1 MAEDFGGS
9 LGIRATI
16 DATEVQ
22 KGAAEFITAIEKMQ
36 KAASSASDAMSDGFT
51 AVRSQIDTLT
61 AAIDAIRDKLT
72 SISSAMGKV
81 QPVDSSAAQSYE
93 EIKAQVESLTR
104 ANEDLQTKLTAAS
117 ASLAEQA
124 KSAGSAK
131 DSIDTL
137 NTSAQTLSQG
147 AVATVGA
154 SAKSQMKELGETI
167 AFDTEQVKLMEQ
179 EYANLET
186 KLASLQAKKQT
197 ASATPVQSDPLA
209 QGAHDAQMTGL
220 TTQIEQ
226 TQAKMTSLKGLTAEY
241 KGEIAQCTQQMAQLG
256 NQTTGQTT
264 KSVTLRTELRNARQ
278 AVAEMIINGQ
288 TGNAEFGKAVNN
300 ANKLQ
305 AAFNKASAAIS
316 GKGLGYNALNMLS
329 TAIGGVTGAM
339 STYMGV
345 AGLFTDNQEELVKI
359 QTDLQAVMSVSMGV
373 QQLMSAATQIGV
385 KWDTLKA
392 SALAAVAAESSVTAG
407 AETTRAASEVAT
419 TAATGAGTVAN
430 WSLVASLKA
439 VSLAIKSIPVIGWI
453 IAAVT
458 ALAAAAAALYK
469 WFTRLTPEEERAKA
483 VNDAYAEGLQKLRET
498 MAGAS
503 KSIGESVSKYKSLQQ
518 EYNAVKGDSAKLNSF
533 IEANKDNFNELGLS
547 IDNASDAEKWF
558 VQQTNRVIEGF
569 QLRAKAAAAAQ
580 AAAQAY
586 AYAFRYQMDAEGWG
600 RSKREGA
607 DEYQKRSQALSKRF
621 MGIGDSYVKMQVG
634 YQSQYNAM
642 GFGGSRQES
651 KKADKAETG
660 KTGKSSRTNS
670 GGTGGKSAAERTYEN
685 QQKWDELAGNV
696 ADSVTEKYEELSD
709 ILGEN
714 KSDSAS
720 KTMTEALRTY
730 NKRKREL
737 IDWIA
742 ELGKQRKQTAK
753 DTWVNAKDGRTEFQ
767 WSKTPDGK
775 KTDAEWA
782 KIVEDNNE
790 QVRALVKDYEAA
802 ILAAY
807 ENQRQKAVDDII
819 SAYNQSL
826 SAKKEQLI
834 KLQGDIAG
842 LEKLISSTD
851 DELTKD
857 TARMA
862 LARTKSELEWVQQ
875 SKQAWNDYIKKY
887 GDFAAKA
894 KVLKDEY
901 ERDIITMPQGTAER
915 ASRDAQYNNDVSS
928 LAKEEGL
935 AKIDWVK
942 SFGSYAQMS
951 EEMLEKV
958 KLQLTEI
965 IELDDRLSNSDK
977 TTFIEQLKQINDQ
990 QSKNKTER
998 TKDYFGGGSNWIT
1011 TIAEKGQQREK
1022 LKQNVIDAQDNL
1034 SRARGQYDIA
1044 VADKD
1049 YKDRKKEEAANNLDS
1064 FLSKSGSSNLSSKD
1078 LDGKST
1084 QEALQMFQ
1092 DSGGDMTQLGD
1103 KFKSM
1108 FSGFQ
1113 GASAEAAQASTSV
1126 AQAGQAMQGA
1136 ESALSG
1142 AEGAAGGGGG
1152 GAAMAETIIKG
1163 VNQNVQ
1169 SLNELVKKFG
1179 DEDSDFSKGMNDFA
1193 ESSNEAVSAFDSLK
1207 SGDFAGV
1214 VLHLSN
1220 AFESL
1225 GSSISHFLGYDGG
1238 ERDYK
1243 HAVERYEKL
1252 SGIWDDLIDK
1262 KKEYIELEY
1271 GDDASEEIKNVQAL
1285 YKAEESA
1292 IKKVMQTWLSKR
1304 TWNAHSQAYR
1314 NTQEV
1319 NALGGFAKW
1328 SALAGVDISSI
1339 EDLYN
1344 KDYSYDELVALKSA
1358 DNGEF
1363 WASLQDEMRDYLDKL
1378 IDCKESTEDFAETA
1392 KEKLT
1397 GIKFDDLASNFM
1409 DTLEDMNASVDD
1421 FVSDFTD
1428 SMRKALIDNSLGTE
1442 AKAWLEDF
1450 TERYQQAV
1458 TDDGGTISQEHAQA
1472 FREEL
1477 TEYAK
1482 QYKQAAQSI
1491 AEASGLG
1498 AGTTSDASTKGYAT
1512 ASEDSIAELSGRAL
1526 AANEALW
1533 QIRDIQLAQNT
1544 TFEAINDAVARISES
1559 NSAQQSFYDESLD
1572 IQRNSVTYLANIAKN
1587 TNELYNI
1594 NESLSKIEKHTRN
1607 L

>member
-22 KGAAEFITAIEKMQ
+22 KGAAEFISAIEKMQ

-51 AVRSQIDTLT
+51 AVRSQIDTLS

-93 EIKAQVESLTR
+93 EIKEQVESLTR
-104 ANEDLQTKLTAAS
+104 ANEELQSKLSAAS

-124 KSAGSAK
+124 KSAGTAK
-131 DSIDTL
+131 DSIDSL

-179 EYANLET
+179 EYANLEA

-533 IEANKDNFNELGLS
+533 IEANKDNFDELGLS

-621 MGIGDSYVKMQVG
+621 MGLGDSYVKMQVG

-642 GFGGSRQES
+642 GFGGSRQDS
-651 KKADKAETG
+651 KKNDKANTG
-660 KTGKSSRTNS
+660 KTGKSSRTTS
-670 GGTGGKSAAERTYEN
+670 GGAGGKSAAERTFEN

-696 ADSVTEKYEELSD
+696 SDSVTGKYEELSD

-737 IDWIA
+737 IDWVT
-742 ELGKQRKQTAK
+742 ELGQQRKQTAK

-767 WSKTPDGK
+767 WSKTPDGQ
-775 KTDAEWA
+775 KTDAEWT
-782 KIVEDNNE
+782 KEVEDNNE
-790 QVRALVKDYEAA
+790 QVRNLVKDYEEA

-826 SAKKEQLI
+826 SAKKEQLT

-842 LEKLISSTD
+842 LEKLITSTD

-862 LARTKSELEWVQQ
+862 LARTKAELEWVQQ

-894 KVLKDEY
+894 KVLKSEY

-915 ASRDAQYNNDVSS
+915 ASRDAQYNSDLSS

-951 EEMLEKV
+951 VESLQKV
-958 KLQLTEI
+958 KQQLIDI
-965 IELDDRLSNSDK
+965 IDLDERLSEADK
-977 TTFIEQLKQINDQ
+977 SVFREQIKQINSQLTD
-990 QSKNKTER
+990 NK
-998 TKDYFGGGSNWIT
+998 KSYFGGNNWLSSLVDIGAKRDENQQ
-1011 TIAEKGQQREK
+1011 ILAEYQRKFDEAQQKVKEAEQRVEEAN
-1022 LKQNVIDAQDNL
+1022 LKAIDAEGKL
-1034 SRARGQYDIA
+1034 A
-1044 VADKD
+1044 
-1049 YKDRKKEEAANNLDS
+1049 E
-1064 FLSKSGSSNLSSKD
+1064 FLSHDNVALKSYQLK
-1078 LDGKST
+1078 GKSES
-1084 QEALQMFQ
+1084 EALQAYTDAGGTNPQEFQ
-1092 DSGGDMTQLGD
+1092 SLQRNVTTSAGDVASAQQASLAATQQASNAGDALGNVMEMIGSGGEG
-1103 KFKSM
+1103 
-1108 FSGFQ
+1108 GFGQ
-1113 GASAEAAQASTSV
+1113 GAKW
-1126 AQAGQAMQGA
+1126 
-1136 ESALSG
+1136 
-1142 AEGAAGGGGG
+1142 
-1152 GAAMAETIIKG
+1152 AETIIKG

-1169 SLNELVKKFG
+1169 SLRDLVNKFG
-1179 DEDSDFSKGMNDFA
+1179 DEDSDFTKGMNDFA
-1193 ESSNEAVSAFDSLK
+1193 DSSSEAVAAFDSWK
-1207 SGDFAGV
+1207 NGDAFGV

-1220 AFESL
+1220 AFEKL
-1225 GSSISHFLGYDGG
+1225 GSSVAHFFGYDGG

-1421 FVSDFTD
+1421 FVSDFTE

-1533 QIRDIQLAQNT
+1533 QIRDIQLSQNS
-1544 TFEAINDAVARISES
+1544 TFEAINNAVSRISES
-1559 NSAQQSFYDESLD
+1559 NSAQQSFYDESID

>member
-22 KGAAEFITAIEKMQ
+22 KGAAEFISAIEKMQ

-93 EIKAQVESLTR
+93 EIKEQVESLTR

-186 KLASLQAKKQT
+186 KLASLQVKKQT

-256 NQTTGQTT
+256 SQTTGQTT

-533 IEANKDNFNELGLS
+533 IEANKDNFDELGLS

-580 AAAQAY
+580 AASQAY
-586 AYAFRYQMDAEGWG
+586 TYAFRYQMDAEGWG

-607 DEYQKRSQALSKRF
+607 DEYQKRSQVLSKRF

-642 GFGGSRQES
+642 GFGGSRQGS

-670 GGTGGKSAAERTYEN
+670 GGTGGKSAAERTFEN

-737 IDWIA
+737 IDWIT

-753 DTWVNAKDGRTEFQ
+753 DTWVNAKDGRTEYQ
-767 WSKTPDGK
+767 WSKTPDGQ

-782 KIVEDNNE
+782 KEVEDNNE
-790 QVRALVKDYEAA
+790 QVRALVKDFEAA
-802 ILAAY
+802 ILVAY

-819 SAYNQSL
+819 SAYSQSL
-826 SAKKEQLI
+826 SAKKEQLA

-842 LEKLISSTD
+842 LEKLIASTD
-851 DELTKD
+851 DEVTKN

-894 KVLKDEY
+894 KVMKDEY

-915 ASRDAQYNNDVSS
+915 ASRDAQFNNDVSS

-935 AKIDWVK
+935 SKIDWVK
-942 SFGSYAQMS
+942 SFGSYAQLS
-951 EEMLEKV
+951 VESLQKV
-958 KLQLTEI
+958 KQQLIDI
-965 IELDDRLSNSDK
+965 IDLDERLSEADK
-977 TTFIEQLKQINDQ
+977 SSFREQIKQINAQLASNKKAYLGGNNWLSSFVDIGAKRDENQLILAEYQRKFDEAQ
-990 QSKNKTER
+990 QKVEE
-998 TKDYFGGGSNWIT
+998 
-1011 TIAEKGQQREK
+1011 AEQRVEEAN
-1022 LKQNVIDAQDNL
+1022 LKAIDAEGKLAEFL
-1034 SRARGQYDIA
+1034 SRDN
-1044 VADKD
+1044 V
-1049 YKDRKKEEAANNLDS
+1049 NL
-1064 FLSKSGSSNLSSKD
+1064 KSYQLKGISES
-1078 LDGKST
+1078 
-1084 QEALQMFQ
+1084 EALQAYTDAGGTNPQEFQ
-1092 DSGGDMTQLGD
+1092 SLHRNVATTAGNAASAQQASLTATQQASNAGDALGNVMEMIGSGGEG
-1103 KFKSM
+1103 
-1108 FSGFQ
+1108 GFGQ
-1113 GASAEAAQASTSV
+1113 GV
-1126 AQAGQAMQGA
+1126 KW
-1136 ESALSG
+1136 
-1142 AEGAAGGGGG
+1142 
-1152 GAAMAETIIKG
+1152 AETIIKG
-1163 VNQNVQ
+1163 VNQNIQ
-1169 SLNELVKKFG
+1169 SLRDLVNKFG

-1193 ESSNEAVSAFDSLK
+1193 DSSSEAVAAFDSWK
-1207 SGDFAGV
+1207 NGDAFGV

-1220 AFESL
+1220 AFEKL
-1225 GSSISHFLGYDGG
+1225 GSSVAHFFGYDGG

-1304 TWNAHSQAYR
+1304 SWNAHSQAYR

-1363 WASLQDEMRDYLDKL
+1363 WASLQDEMRDYLGKL

-1409 DTLEDMNASVDD
+1409 DTLEDMNASVND

-1533 QIRDIQLAQNT
+1533 QIRDIQLSQNS

-1559 NSAQQSFYDESLD
+1559 NSAQQSFYDESID